1 MASTVLVFRNC
12 CKSVRQLGLSYSTSS
27 LIKSD
32 ASISLADKRMH
43 AIDDLQH
50 LFSSSS
56 FSSSVTC
63 SRSQH
68 SCLPSLFYFLHFRLS
83 KGGWCSLQSWRLDPW
98 PAMYLFHCCTS
109 QQFDL
114 EAVWITN
121 DICLLCK
128 GWWFSRGNLDGLSDQ
143 FYQGKSKPSF
153 VLLQISLL
161 ELHRSCPWLSVG
173 KFSTLSLS
181 HWKCLIIK
189 MKIWKLFVCAS
200 IWWFKGFI
208 FMPLVQQQQS
218 QLTSLRYVCK
228 KLKL

>member
-32 ASISLADKRMH
+32 VSISLADKRMH

-56 FSSSVTC
+56 SSVTC

-68 SCLPSLFYFLHFRLS
+68 SCFPSLFSFLHFRLS
-83 KGGWCSLQSWRLDPW
+83 KGGRCSLQSWRLDPW

-109 QQFDL
+109 QQFDS
-114 EAVWITN
+114 EVVWITN

-128 GWWFSRGNLDGLSDQ
+128 GGF
-143 FYQGKSKPSF
+143 
-153 VLLQISLL
+153 L
-161 ELHRSCPWLSVG
+161 EEIWMASAINSIKVSQSPHLFCC
-173 KFSTLSLS
+173 KSLS
-181 HWKCLIIK
+181 WSCTEAVHDCLLHSSEHYLCPIGNG
-189 MKIWKLFVCAS
+189 W
-200 IWWFKGFI
+200 
-208 FMPLVQQQQS
+208 
-218 QLTSLRYVCK
+218 SLRWKSESCLYVLALGGLRDLFLCLLFSNNK
-228 KLKL
+228 VS